1 MCKVVLRR
9 SGSNGVVCVELK
21 QNLTQKFP
29 VLSQQTRC
37 EKIHAVLYYLETHNH
52 LYEYINI
59 MLSAVSAEEINNEN
73 NFPIDFKCQQIW
85 TKNESI
91 EQVILYFQ

>member
-1 MCKVVLRR
+1 MCKVVLHRR
-9 SGSNGVVCVELK
+9 GSNGVVCVELK

-37 EKIHAVLYYLETHNH
+37 EKIHAVLNYLVTHNH

-73 NFPIDFKCQQIW
+73 NFPIDFKCQQI
-85 TKNESI
+85 
-91 EQVILYFQ
+91 

>member
-1 MCKVVLRR
+1 M
-9 SGSNGVVCVELK
+9 
-21 QNLTQKFP
+21 
-29 VLSQQTRC
+29 
-37 EKIHAVLYYLETHNH
+37 THNH
-52 LYEYINI
+52 LYEFINI
-59 MLSAVSAEEINNEN
+59 VLSVVSAEEINNEN